1 MLAPDIVIYVEMYR
15 HTSTN
20 LIDSIHQLIYIYVI
34 MFVCYI
40 FIYKEKEVHSLI
52 QNICLYIN
60 TLQIDFLRVVLFCF
74 DLFVCLVGVFCMRN
88 LFFLCKKI
96 NNTC

>member
-40 FIYKEKEVHSLI
+40 FIYKEKKVHSLI

-60 TLQIDFLRVVLFCF
+60 TLQIDFFAGCFVLFCF
-74 DLFVCLVGVFCMRN
+74 VCLFGWGFLHEKFVFLM
-88 LFFLCKKI
+88 
-96 NNTC
+96 

>member
-20 LIDSIHQLIYIYVI
+20 LIDSIHQLIYINVI

-40 FIYKEKEVHSLI
+40 FIYKEKVVHSPI

-60 TLQIDFLRVVLFCF
+60 TLQIDFFAGCF
-74 DLFVCLVGVFCMRN
+74 VLFVCLLVVF
-88 LFFLCKKI
+88 FA
-96 NNTC
+96 

>member
-1 MLAPDIVIYVEMYR
+1 MLAPDIVIYLEMYR
-15 HTSTN
+15 HTSRN
-20 LIDSIHQLIYIYVI
+20 LIDSIHQLIYINVI

-60 TLQIDFLRVVLFCF
+60 TLQIDFLGLFCF
-74 DLFVCLVGVFCMRN
+74 VLFVCLVGGFLDEKFVFIYVKN
-88 LFFLCKKI
+88 K
-96 NNTC
+96 